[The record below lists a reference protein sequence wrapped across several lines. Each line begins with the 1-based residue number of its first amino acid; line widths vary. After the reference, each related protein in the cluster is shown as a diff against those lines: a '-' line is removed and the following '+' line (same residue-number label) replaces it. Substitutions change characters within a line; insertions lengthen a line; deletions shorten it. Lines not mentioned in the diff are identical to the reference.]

1 MTQSGDL
8 SGLEYQYPPV
18 RPAHVPSPAV
28 VDVRGERELHR
39 LRAGVI
45 QEMSDGMPLPAATR
59 SVALSPRQHQV
70 MALVAAGLTGGE
82 IAGELEISPRTV
94 RMHCDVLRV
103 KLGVPK
109 RRLIPAAYR
118 AITGEDPLLKSE
130 SEGLAPSQDT
140 DGRPVSA

>member
-1 MTQSGDL
+1 M
-8 SGLEYQYPPV
+8 PP
-18 RPAHVPSPAV
+18 
-28 VDVRGERELHR
+28 
-39 LRAGVI
+39 
-45 QEMSDGMPLPAATR
+45 PAATR
-59 SVALSPRQHQV
+59 RVALSPRQHQV
-70 MALVAAGLTGGE
+70 MALVADGLTGGE
-82 IAGELEISPRTV
+82 IARELEISPRTV